1 MSISAQLKSDIM
13 DYMRARDRYAGCCE
27 AAEGNRDIANANRQT
42 RQVYF
47 FAKIEAGENVLMTV
61 MNEFGDNFE
70 KMGLS
75 HLYRELTAGR
85 ESPWLLFRLADETAK
100 LITGHPFAIPA

>member
-1 MSISAQLKSDIM
+1 MKISAQLKSDIM
-13 DYMRARDRYAGCCE
+13 DYMRARDHYADLCE
-27 AAEGNRDIANANRQT
+27 ACSESRAIAVANRNS
-42 RQVYF
+42 RQACF
-47 FAKIEAGENVLMTV
+47 FAKIEAAENVLMTV

-100 LITGHPFAIPA
+100 LVTGQ